1 MSAFIEVA
9 QKMDDPWCFY
19 VFITGS
25 ANEAPH
31 APPSLHPHLVHE
43 HLSNNVIVTTSMATP
58 IHNGQMCKF

>member
-1 MSAFIEVA
+1 MTL
-9 QKMDDPWCFY
+9 D

-58 IHNGQMCKF
+58 IHNGQMCKFSMP